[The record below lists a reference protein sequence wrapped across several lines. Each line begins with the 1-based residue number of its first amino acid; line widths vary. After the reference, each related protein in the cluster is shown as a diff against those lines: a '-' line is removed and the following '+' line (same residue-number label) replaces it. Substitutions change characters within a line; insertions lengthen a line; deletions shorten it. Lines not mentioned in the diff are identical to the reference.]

1 MSGFRNCGLMFV
13 VLAMAACQK
22 SATEEQNDAVNAQ
35 REATETAQQAANDRQ
50 RDVAEANQQAAKDI
64 SEARREARE
73 RSLEAVENEIQR
85 TSGAQE
91 RANEEQREAARAA
104 TGKSAT
110 TGKAVDEDFT
120 KDTTKRLND
129 LEEKSREL
137 HRKTDLTAEES
148 SRLNDVDRDI
158 QSMRSDLAQIGNN
171 PSQAAQTVERDMEH
185 RLDAAEKTLDDID

>member
-35 REATETAQQAANDRQ
+35 REATETAQQAQNDRQ
-50 RDVAEANQQAAKDI
+50 REVAEANQEAAKDI

-73 RSLEAVENEIQR
+73 RSLEAVESEIQR

-91 RANEEQREAARAA
+91 RANEEQQEAARAA
-104 TGKSAT
+104 SGKAAV

-137 HRKTDLTAEES
+137 HQETDLTAEAR

>member
-1 MSGFRNCGLMFV
+1 MSAFRTCGVMCV

-35 REATETAQQAANDRQ
+35 REATETAQEAANDRQ
-50 RDVAEANQQAAKDI
+50 REVAEANQEAAKDI
-64 SEARREARE
+64 SKARREARE
-73 RSLEAVENEIQR
+73 RSLEAVESEIQR

-91 RANEEQREAARAA
+91 RANEEQQEASRAA
-104 TGKSAT
+104 TGSAA

-120 KDTTKRLND
+120 KDTTKRLNELD
-129 LEEKSREL
+129 EKSRKL
-137 HRKTDLTAEES
+137 HQKTDLSAEAR

-158 QSMRSDLAQIGNN
+158 QSMKSDLAQIGNN
-171 PSQAAQTVERDMEH
+171 PSQAAHTVERNMEH